1 MSASKRALLA
11 VSLIALLGASPA
23 PSKPAG
29 SAKEVMSRF
38 QSAINTRDKAGVD
51 SLVYWGTAD
60 AWSRGMTDAALGMFE
75 AETITSA
82 RLAPLDSSSKVTFK
96 APSGVKYGPSIAPVY
111 RIVMQYA
118 HGPGVKVDEGSL
130 TIGTKNGAWYLVAI
144 AVVK

>member
-1 MSASKRALLA
+1 MNASKCAILA
-11 VSLIALLGASPA
+11 ISLVALLGASPA
-23 PSKPAG
+23 ATKPAS

-38 QSAINTRDKAGVD
+38 QSAINARDKAAVD
-51 SLVYWGTAD
+51 ALVYWGAAD
-60 AWSRGMTDAALGMFE
+60 AWSRGMTEAALGMFE

-82 RLAPLDSSSKVTFK
+82 RLAPLDNSSKTTFK

-111 RIVMQYA
+111 RIIVQYA

-130 TIGTKNGAWYLVAI
+130 TVGTKGGAWYLVAI

>member
-1 MSASKRALLA
+1 MNAFKRGMLA
-11 VSLIALLGASPA
+11 IALIALLGASPP
-23 PSKPAG
+23 PSKPAT
-29 SAKEVMSRF
+29 SAKELMNRF
-38 QSAINTRDKAGVD
+38 QSAINARDKAGVD
-51 SLVYWGTAD
+51 ALVYWGAAD
-60 AWSRGMTDAALGMFE
+60 AWSRDMTEAALGMFE
-75 AETITSA
+75 AERITSA

-130 TIGTKNGAWYLVAI
+130 TVGTKGGAWYVVAI

>member
-1 MSASKRALLA
+1 VIASKRALLA
-11 VSLIALLGASPA
+11 ISLIALLGASPA
-23 PSKPAG
+23 ASKPAS

-38 QSAINTRDKAGVD
+38 QSAINSRDKAAVD
-51 SLVYWGTAD
+51 ALVYWGAAD
-60 AWSRGMTDAALGMFE
+60 AWSRDMTEAALGMFE

-82 RLAPLDSSSKVTFK
+82 RLAPLDSSSKTTFK

-111 RIVMQYA
+111 RVVVQYA
-118 HGPGVKVDEGSL
+118 HGPSVKVDEGSL

>member
-1 MSASKRALLA
+1 MNVYKRAVL
-11 VSLIALLGASPA
+11 VISFVALLGASPA
-23 PSKPAG
+23 ASKPAA

-38 QSAINTRDKAGVD
+38 ESAINARDKAGVD
-51 SLVYWGTAD
+51 ALVYWGTAD
-60 AWSRGMTDAALGMFE
+60 AWSRDMTEAALGMFE

-111 RIVMQYA
+111 RMVLQYK

-130 TIGTKNGAWYLVAI
+130 TIGTKNGAWYVVAI